1 MECKSKKEDDQDGT
15 KSSRADDGRNF
26 TAAPHRSRTAP
37 GVRPNRPDVSVFL
50 GREQA
55 NHDRGSHSRMGNC
68 PRKDAGWDED
78 GELTR
83 NGDY

>member
-37 GVRPNRPDVSVFL
+37 GVCPVGSDVPGLRS
-50 GREQA
+50 REQA
-55 NHDRGSHSRMGNC
+55 NHYRGRNQRMGNI
-68 PRKDAGWDED
+68 PGENAGRDED